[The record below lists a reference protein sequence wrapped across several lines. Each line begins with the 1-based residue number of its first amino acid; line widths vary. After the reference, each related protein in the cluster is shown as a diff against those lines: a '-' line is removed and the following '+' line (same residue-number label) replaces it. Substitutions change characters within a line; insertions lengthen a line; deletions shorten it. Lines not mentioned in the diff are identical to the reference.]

1 VVAPSP
7 THGASAASS
16 LAPRAGA
23 ATGAAAGAV
32 VGPEVILGHP
42 TLYAPDDIP
51 LDEALSMSHR
61 ALSQV

>member
-1 VVAPSP
+1 
-7 THGASAASS
+7 
-16 LAPRAGA
+16 
-23 ATGAAAGAV
+23 V

-42 TLYAPDDIP
+42 TLYVPDDIP